1 MNIWDSL
8 PLQIFKQYYVSFWK
22 TAQAQALCMM
32 QDLLKEILVPMLSGK
47 SDYLILMILAN
58 FIILNYKYN

>member
-1 MNIWDSL
+1 MNMWDSL

-22 TAQAQALCMM
+22 AAQAQALCMM